1 MPPRVDHDERRREII
16 DALCRVTLAKG
27 LSAVS
32 FREVAAEAGVSVRRV
47 QYYFGTKAQLLFATI
62 QLVGE
67 RVVMRGLARIADAG
81 PNPSPR
87 ALLRGSLLGS
97 LPTDDESRADSL
109 LFLTF
114 YIAALTDP
122 SLASDE
128 TLGAPRVSVDAIT
141 DILRS
146 AQQAGALRAG
156 VDPEMDAAMILAANT
171 GLILSVSSGLAT
183 CDEALAILDHQLD
196 RLFRSRNR

>member
-1 MPPRVDHDERRREII
+1 MPRRVDHDERRREII

-47 QYYFGTKAQLLFATI
+47 QYYFGTKAQLLFATM
-62 QLVGE
+62 QLVGQ
-67 RVVMRGLARIADAG
+67 RVVLRGLALIAEAG

-87 ALLRGSLLGS
+87 MLLRNSLLGS
-97 LPTDDESRADSL
+97 MPTDDESRADSL

-128 TLGAPRVSVDAIT
+128 SFAAPRSSIDAIT
-141 DILRS
+141 DILRN
-146 AQQAGALRAG
+146 AQTAGALRSS
-156 VDPEMDAAMILAANT
+156 VDPDKDAALILAANT
-171 GLILSVSSGLAT
+171 GLILSVASGLAT
-183 CDEALAILDHQLD
+183 SDEALAVLDHQLD
-196 RLFRSRNR
+196 RIFKGRNG